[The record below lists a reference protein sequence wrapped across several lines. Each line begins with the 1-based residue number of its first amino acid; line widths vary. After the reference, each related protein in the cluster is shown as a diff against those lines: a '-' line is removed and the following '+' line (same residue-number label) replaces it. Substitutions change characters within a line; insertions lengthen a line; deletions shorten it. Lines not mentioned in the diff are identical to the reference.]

1 MKRDVF
7 CYGSLLNLPADRS
20 AFTIKGNKVY
30 EKSLREKEKRPE
42 GVLFITDTI
51 FFSILFT
58 LLFQTD
64 KQYGLRIGS

>member
-42 GVLFITDTI
+42 GVLFITDT
-51 FFSILFT
+51 FFLAFFLPCFSKSISNM
-58 LLFQTD
+58 D
-64 KQYGLRIGS
+64 YG